1 MTLAARIAHNS
12 IISTITRVLSL
23 AISLVTI
30 GLITRYLEPA
40 GFGNY
45 TTISAFYFLIVALS
59 DFGIN
64 QIFTREISRPKA
76 NEADILAN
84 VLGLRVVS
92 VSITAVFGLLGFFFL
107 PYSDEIKNGIS
118 LMFLALFFSSGSQT
132 LNSVF
137 QKRLVMHRLAY
148 RELIGRLIQLLV
160 VFITVKADLGLN
172 GVLSAMIA
180 SFFFI
185 FLAVLRLTKE
195 YVPLGIKFDKKYWI
209 FFLKESAP
217 LGIAA
222 FVNFLYFKAD
232 AILLSLY
239 RSSHEV
245 GIYGASYKVLES
257 LIYFPSM
264 FMGLIMPVF
273 AYNIFHRPKKFLMLA
288 SKTLKAIWL
297 ATIPLTVF
305 MFFLSEEAIRIIA
318 GKDFIEA
325 SKVLKILS
333 FALGAIFLAQFF
345 NSILIT
351 VNHQK
356 TLLKILSVTAGLSVI
371 LNLIF
376 IPIYSYMGVAVIST
390 FCQILV
396 TIIAYKISR
405 RWGVGWGEGWRKLP
419 TRSFFISAVGMI
431 LILYGLEQIEL
442 EQFSASIINGIVS
455 LFGVLS
461 VEILTAGPTEN
472 LIMFVN
478 IVIKGVLG
486 FAVYAGLIFLTGG
499 LTIKELSQIIFI
511 RKLRENDK
519 FSLPN

>member
-12 IISTITRVLSL
+12 IISTVTRVFSL

-30 GLITRYLEPA
+30 GFVTRYLEPA

-76 NEADILAN
+76 DEANILAN
-84 VLGLRVVS
+84 VMGMRIVS
-92 VSITAVFGLLGFFFL
+92 VTTTALLGLLGFFFL
-107 PYSDEIKNGIS
+107 PYSEEIKKGIA

-148 RELIGRLIQLLV
+148 RELIGRVIQFLV
-160 VFITVKADLGLN
+160 VLLTVKMNFGLN
-172 GVLSAMIA
+172 GVLAAMIA
-180 SFFFI
+180 SYFFTFI
-185 FLAVLRLTKE
+185 AVLQLTRE
-195 YVPLGIKFDKKYWI
+195 YVPLGVKFEKKYWI
-209 FFLKESAP
+209 FFLRESAP

-273 AYNIFHRPKKFLMLA
+273 AYNIFHRPKKFLNLA

-297 ATIPLTVF
+297 ATIPLTIF
-305 MFFLSEEAIRIIA
+305 MFFLSEETISIIA

-325 SKVLKILS
+325 AQVLKILS

-356 TLLKILSVTAGLSVI
+356 TLLVILSITAGLSVV

-396 TIIAYKISR
+396 TAIAYKISR
-405 RWGVGWGEGWRKLP
+405 RWGVGWGKGWKKLP
-419 TRSFFISAVGMI
+419 AKSFTVSAIGMVA
-431 LILYGLEQIEL
+431 ILYALETLQLESFSVAVLHGIAYLADLLSIQIFPHGL
-442 EQFSASIINGIVS
+442 A
-455 LFGVLS
+455 
-461 VEILTAGPTEN
+461 EN
-472 LIMFVN
+472 LIMLVN
-478 IVIKGVLG
+478 VIIKGLAG
-486 FAVYAGLIFLTGG
+486 ISVYAGLIFLTGG
-499 LTIKELSQIIFI
+499 LTLNELSQLIFI
-511 RKLRENDK
+511 RKLREDDK

>member
-12 IISTITRVLSL
+12 IISTVTRVLSL

-30 GLITRYLEPA
+30 GFITRYLEPA

-76 NEADILAN
+76 DEANILAN
-84 VLGLRVVS
+84 VMGMRIVS
-92 VSITAVFGLLGFFFL
+92 VTATALLGLLGFFFL
-107 PYSDEIKNGIS
+107 PYSEEIKKGIA

-148 RELIGRLIQLLV
+148 RELIGRAIQFLV
-160 VFITVKADLGLN
+160 VLLTVRMDFGLN
-172 GVLSAMIA
+172 GVLAAMIA
-180 SFFFI
+180 SYFFTFI
-185 FLAVLRLTKE
+185 AVLQLTRE
-195 YVPLGIKFDKKYWI
+195 YVPLGVKFEKKYWI
-209 FFLKESAP
+209 FFLRESAP

-273 AYNIFHRPKKFLMLA
+273 AYNIFHRPKKFLNLA

-305 MFFLSEEAIRIIA
+305 MFFLSEETISIIA

-325 SKVLKILS
+325 AQVLKILS

-356 TLLKILSVTAGLSVI
+356 TLLVILSITAGLSVI

-396 TIIAYKISR
+396 TVIAYKISR
-405 RWGVGWGEGWRKLP
+405 RWGVGWGEGWKKLP
-419 TRSFFISAVGMI
+419 AKSFTISAIGMI
-431 LILYGLEQIEL
+431 AVLYALEAFRLESFSVAILNGVAHLAGFFSIQIFPHGL
-442 EQFSASIINGIVS
+442 A
-455 LFGVLS
+455 
-461 VEILTAGPTEN
+461 EN
-472 LIMFVN
+472 LIMLVN
-478 IVIKGVLG
+478 VIIKSLVGLST
-486 FAVYAGLIFLTGG
+486 YAGLIFLTGG
-499 LTIKELSQIIFI
+499 LTLSELSQLIFI
-511 RKLRENDK
+511 RKLREDDK